1 MSDEDKIKV
10 WVRVLPSQAEPYTSE
25 DGRKWLAAGFKANVF
40 NPTLFALDE
49 KNLTRDR
56 VFAIVIGEIPDA
68 EAKHFSNKVILEMST
83 EKARELAQAI
93 LTAADPDRN

>member
-1 MSDEDKIKV
+1 MSDEDSINV
-10 WVRVLPSQAEPYTSE
+10 WVRIIPSQAEPFTSE
-25 DGRKWLAAGFKANVF
+25 DGREWLAARFKANVF

-56 VFAIVIGEIPDA
+56 VFAIVIGEVPDA

-83 EKARELAQAI
+83 KKAHEFAEAI
-93 LTAADPDRN
+93 LAAADPDRN